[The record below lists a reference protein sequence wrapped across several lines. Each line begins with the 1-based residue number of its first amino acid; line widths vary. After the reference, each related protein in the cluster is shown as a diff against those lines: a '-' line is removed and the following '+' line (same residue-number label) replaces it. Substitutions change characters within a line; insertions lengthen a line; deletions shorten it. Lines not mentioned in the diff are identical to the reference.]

1 MRTNDSSSSLM
12 IKKKKRGPPRFSI
25 PNLNSISQL
34 LSLAHSHKFNLSL
47 NENIQVLSRIT
58 ELAPAHPIH
67 TVYSLNELLPK
78 IKNQFNGEGGGSI
91 TGPGGGGAAAA
102 AADEMLNEEKL
113 KSDQANHDKS
123 KTSNPPPPFQSPNP
137 DFSSEP
143 PHFASFSKEKDF
155 KAFSDGSFFSSF
167 ASTSKRNAS
176 SSSNESDKNN
186 FRNILEDQK
195 EEYED
200 EIPLVGTLFWTLR
213 NLHCFPI
220 ERSFWVSLWDKV
232 LIEGI
237 DKEADEV
244 LKGIRGLDRMEE
256 RERMEEWERDVYRE
270 VFGKMEE
277 WLEGHLRLRKYGWD
291 DLLKICEI
299 VVENKRQNSDLFNE
313 IEFQIMKFV
322 SEEREERIAAQDMI
336 EFSYYFAKGGIYAE
350 KIFDATLQC
359 LIEKMRFEEKQNPAY
374 PSISLGGE
382 EIEQLMFYLNFNKE
396 KDPFFNL
403 DEQLCEWLF
412 FNYFNE
418 NSIYDISGL
427 LSLHKGISLLNISDE
442 KNEKNLINFLEN
454 KLLQA
459 QNNKKKPV
467 NLSSIENYLKIRA
480 QNEFKGD
487 CKKFKTSIFNFFD
500 TLCELNYEKFEP
512 DNVYQFLMMI
522 DNEEIITKFPKFF
535 KVMPNFVEKYVSY
548 YDFDELCYFYLI
560 FLNFGGT
567 IINED
572 SAKFHNE
579 VNNIKEFIKFVSLR
593 RGFKIDLNSNFHK
606 LMNVVDLAEFFE
618 GGS

>member
-1 MRTNDSSSSLM
+1 MKNNDSSSSLM
-12 IKKKKRGPPRFSI
+12 IKRKKRGPPRFSI
-25 PNLNSISQL
+25 PNLTSISQL
-34 LSLAHSHKFNLSL
+34 LSLAHSHKHSLSL
-47 NENIQVLSRIT
+47 NENILVLSRIT

-78 IKNQFNGEGGGSI
+78 IKGQFQGEGGERSRKAVEGEAI
-91 TGPGGGGAAAA
+91 N
-102 AADEMLNEEKL
+102 DLKNEEKL
-113 KSDQANHDKS
+113 KSDQDAQD
-123 KTSNPPPPFQSPNP
+123 PFQ
-137 DFSSEP
+137 
-143 PHFASFSKEKDF
+143 FASRSKEQDSK
-155 KAFSDGSFFSSF
+155 KNSEKSFFANASF
-167 ASTSKRNAS
+167 ASASKKNAS
-176 SSSNESDKNN
+176 RSSNESDKNN
-186 FRNILEDQK
+186 SHHILEEEK

-200 EIPLVGTLFWTLR
+200 EVPLIGTLLLTLR
-213 NLHCFPI
+213 SLHCFPS

-237 DKEADEV
+237 DKEADEI

-256 RERMEEWERDVYRE
+256 RETMEEWERNVYRE

-277 WLEGHLRLRKYGWD
+277 WLGGHLRLRKYSWN
-291 DLLKICEI
+291 DLIKICEI
-299 VVENKRQNSDLFNE
+299 VVENKRDNSELFSE
-313 IEFQIMKFV
+313 IEFQIMKCV
-322 SEEREERIAAQDMI
+322 AEEREERIAARDMI

-359 LIEKMRFEEKQNPAY
+359 LIEKMRLEGKQNPDY
-374 PSISLGGE
+374 PSISFEAE
-382 EIEQLMFYLNFNKE
+382 EMEKLMFYLNFNKE

-403 DEQLCEWLF
+403 DEHLCEWLF

-418 NSIYDISGL
+418 SSVYDISGL
-427 LSLHKGISLLNISDE
+427 LSLHKGINLLNISDE
-442 KNEKNLINFLEN
+442 RNEQNLIIFLEN

-459 QNNKKKPV
+459 QNNKTKAL
-467 NLSSIENYLKIRA
+467 NLSSIEHYLKIRA
-480 QNEFKGD
+480 RNEFKGN
-487 CKKFKTSIFNFFD
+487 CKNFKTLIFHFFD
-500 TLCELNYEKFEP
+500 SLCELNYEKFEP
-512 DNVYQFLMMI
+512 ESVYQFLKMI
-522 DNEEIITKFPKFF
+522 EGEGIITNFPKFF
-535 KVMPNFVEKYVSY
+535 KIMPNFVEKYVSY

-567 IINED
+567 IVNED
-572 SAKFHNE
+572 SAQFHNE